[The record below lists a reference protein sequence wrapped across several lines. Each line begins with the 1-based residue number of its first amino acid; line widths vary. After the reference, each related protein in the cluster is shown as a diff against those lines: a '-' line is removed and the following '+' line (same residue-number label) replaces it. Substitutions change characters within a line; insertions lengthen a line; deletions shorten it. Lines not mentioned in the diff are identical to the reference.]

1 MIAILLTMAL
11 VKDVFQTNAGSA
23 QEQAIERCR
32 ADLVQKVNDEV
43 INFTVMTTSRR
54 GGYTTVSGT
63 VSFLK
68 RPSSRPGELSPAH
81 VQRIDSTFRCRLHG
95 RGSPRVTISPS
106 PE

>member
-1 MIAILLTMAL
+1 MIVLLLTLAL
-11 VKDVFQTNAGSA
+11 IKDVSQTNAGSA

-32 ADLVQKVNDEV
+32 VNLVQKVNDEV
-43 INFTVMTTSRR
+43 TNFVATTTSRR

-95 RGSPRVTISPS
+95 HGSPRVTISPK